1 MRYWDPHDG
10 YSMKWVGQFKGVWLA
25 GRYVNVGVWVVTR
38 CSWDSDSEQVMVCRE
53 SAVLPRCL
61 SFCHPPPKFCI
72 TKYHFSSFIYTLTS
86 LLSLLMGHFNFH
98 ISPYIP
104 HHPHHLW
111 VPFHL
116 GLCQGCPTHFYF
128 TPSHYSSSSP
138 PYDNNKVLS

>member
-1 MRYWDPHDG
+1 M
-10 YSMKWVGQFKGVWLA
+10 
-25 GRYVNVGVWVVTR
+25 
-38 CSWDSDSEQVMVCRE
+38 CRE

-104 HHPHHLW
+104 HHPPHLW

-138 PYDNNKVLS
+138 PFFFFLLILILKDLFGLLHFGNQTSYKTYKRMLLEVINNLELPRNQPH